1 MSFQAEGIHSMG
13 LCLTG
18 GQPWLTGTFSDVWC
32 LRMDNSFESTVVLVL
47 G

>member
-13 LCLTG
+13 LGLTG
-18 GQPWLTGTFSDVWC
+18 GQPWLTGTFSDVWR
-32 LRMDNSFESTVVLVL
+32 LRRDNPFESTAVLVL